1 MSFLLYSPP
10 SSPDTRIVSY
20 SIPTST
26 NSRKG
31 RTFRRVQIL
40 KSEYSSRPVFKSY
53 ERHTFRSFHTSP
65 DKSGEP
71 LATYAIYDLSEAH
84 TWEIARPQVD
94 GTWELIHNLIEEYL
108 RSQTPLT
115 DLNRKDF
122 VEFFN
127 DKYLCYGGSA
137 QAVDR
142 YDGYWAF
149 LTGVTTESPVNS
161 GIPHFDVLLRD
172 RLVSY
177 PSDADIPIGYLCIPP
192 YHLARKPLYLE
203 RCNAPRVA
211 ARVRKLHYKVQ
222 PPVDIFAAA
231 DVEPT
236 SNAAAQSTP
245 AVSPDPLPFPAP
257 VAEDGYPSDSD

>member
-20 SIPTST
+20 QLPRSTS
-26 NSRKG
+26 SRKG
-31 RTFRRVQIL
+31 RSFRSAQTNLQSLPRF
-40 KSEYSSRPVFKSY
+40 PTY
-53 ERHTFRSFHTSP
+53 EHHTFRSFHTAP
-65 DKSGEP
+65 NQAGDP
-71 LATYAIYDLSEAH
+71 VATYAIYDLSETH
-84 TWEIARPQVD
+84 KWEVDKPQTD
-94 GTWELIHNLIEEYL
+94 GTRELVAYIIKEYL
-108 RSQTPLT
+108 RSQEPLSEI
-115 DLNRKDF
+115 DRKDF
-122 VEFFN
+122 VEIFS

-142 YDGYWAF
+142 YLGFWAF
-149 LTGVTTESPVNS
+149 ITGVASESPVNRS
-161 GIPHFDVLLRD
+161 IPHFDLLLRD
-172 RLVSY
+172 RVITY

-231 DVEPT
+231 DAEPA
-236 SNAAAQSTP
+236 SNAAAQSTA